1 MTADDR
7 TWIVGLD
14 LEGRARG
21 ALVVGE
27 WLARGGG
34 SMVGVHVLESW
45 ARPHIRGDAIASVH
59 ALVVRATRELHLPA
73 LARVTVLEATRAED
87 GLAEAAQAAAGLVIG
102 RAAPA
107 HEDRIVRLG
116 VVARQLLRQLPLP
129 IVVVPPD
136 LAAVAPGP
144 VLFATDLGPSG
155 AQALGFARDLA
166 GAHGRALELLHVAD
180 ARHHDLID
188 DLDPGFVAARAAYHA
203 TVAASFRDWAETHGL
218 TGYSR
223 HVAYGDPAAR
233 IAAIAAGRRAAIV
246 VVGSR
251 RLGTVARAFLSSTAS
266 ALAGLA
272 ACPVAVVPLL
282 GPPEPT

>member
-1 MTADDR
+1 MTSAS

-14 LEGRARG
+14 LDGRARG

-27 WLARGGG
+27 WIARGGNL
-34 SMVGVHVLESW
+34 VGVHVLESW
-45 ARPHIRGDAIASVH
+45 ARPHIRGDAFSAVH
-59 ALVVRATRELHLPA
+59 ALVVRTTRELHLPA
-73 LARVTVLEATRAED
+73 LARVTVLEATRAEE
-87 GLAEAAQAAAGLVIG
+87 GLAEAAQAAAGLIIG

-129 IVVVPPD
+129 VIVVPPD

-155 AQALGFARDLA
+155 AQALGFARELA
-166 GAHGRALELLHVAD
+166 GAHGRPLELLHVAD
-180 ARHHDLID
+180 TRHHDLID

-203 TVAASFRDWAETHGL
+203 AVAASFGAWADAHEL
-218 TGYSR
+218 TGNTR
-223 HVAYGDPAAR
+223 HVGYGDPAAR
-233 IAAIAAGRRAAIV
+233 IAAVAAERRAALV

-282 GPPEPT
+282 GTTERT